1 MVGIINAN
9 DDKTLDDYKERASK
23 LADKGNSPA
32 APYGGELV
40 DESEADGNNNDDNN
54 NNDNNNNDSNDNSN
68 GDNND
73 EGAANAFGV
82 PVFGLLSAV
91 AIAFALA

>member
-23 LADKGNSPA
+23 LADKGNSPS

-40 DESEADGNNNDDNN
+40 DEGESDNNDDNNNDDNN
-54 NNDNNNNDSNDNSN
+54 DNNDNSDNSN
-68 GDNND
+68 DDNGD

-82 PVFGLLSAV
+82 PVVGLLSAV